1 MDEPYC
7 SKIISGFAD
16 VSKRLMRVFLHLM
29 VVGVGAAITLNPVEG
44 SASAQPSPQYQ
55 DNSVESH
62 LLPVES
68 NSSISNRDP
77 ERKAQADHSSSVSPV
92 SESVE
97 VSPESSTPLL
107 QEKFKLSPKR
117 VTPNSPH
124 ETSLSQA
131 RESIARSR
139 SSTTASQLGLKTN
152 VKTQPKHN
160 EEGASPLAEMITPPT
175 IIDRTAL
182 DSFSLGEFK
191 TQPKGIAEN
200 STDKDHIIHLSAITY
215 PQHNS
220 SEHLSLPAMG
230 ESDNRTLEMLE
241 QGETRSPLKPVPRLS
256 EIAQVPMTNSAEP
269 LNNFPA
275 PPPNGTLQT
284 NPPGYLEPRPNPL
297 SFPTRAEEVRIEGTQ
312 PITLQQA
319 LDLARRNSETI
330 QQASLQLQE
339 SQATLREAKA
349 AWYPTLDLN
358 IDANNAFSASSDL
371 SVMAANRRARDAG
384 QPENNQSFANSTINT
399 NLQLS
404 YDVDLFGRTASTV
417 RATEQQVRVRELEL
431 ERLVE
436 ELRLNVTT
444 SYYDVQSADGQVAIS
459 EAAVRNAQKSLQ
471 DAEALERAG
480 VGTRFAVLQS
490 QVNLSNEQQRL
501 NEARRDQRTARRRL
515 TEILNV
521 NPSVELLAAD
531 PVEQAGAWKLSL
543 DESIV
548 LALKNRAELEQQ
560 LVQRDLSKEQR
571 RTALTSQLPRL
582 NLSASYGVL
591 GLIPG
596 DGNPYATRGW
606 ADGYSLSAR
615 LTWNLFDGG
624 ATQARVKQRELDIAL
639 AESRFSQLRNQ
650 IRREVEQS
658 YFTLESSFDSI
669 GTAEKGVEQ
678 AKESLRLARLRF
690 QAGVGTQTDVINS
703 ETDLTRAQR
712 NLLLA
717 IIGYNRA
724 LSSLQRAVSN
734 LPESN
739 LSDIPSR

>member
-16 VSKRLMRVFLHLM
+16 VSKRLMRVFLYLM

-68 NSSISNRDP
+68 NSSIPNIAT
-77 ERKAQADHSSSVSPV
+77 ERKAHEDHSSSVSPL

-117 VTPNSPH
+117 VTPSHSPQ
-124 ETSLSQA
+124 ETSLSVA
-131 RESIARSR
+131 RESMSRSR
-139 SSTTASQLGLKTN
+139 SWASSSQLGLETN
-152 VKTQPKHN
+152 FKTQPKHDD
-160 EEGASPLAEMITPPT
+160 EGSSRVAEMIAPPT
-175 IIDRTAL
+175 IIESDKY
-182 DSFSLGEFK
+182 SFSLGEF
-191 TQPKGIAEN
+191 QSQSKGIAEN

-220 SEHLSLPAMG
+220 SEHLPLPAMG
-230 ESDNRTLEMLE
+230 ESDNRTPEMPA
-241 QGETRSPLKPVPRLS
+241 QGETRSQLKQVPRLQ

-269 LNNFPA
+269 LNSFPA
-275 PPPNGTLQT
+275 SPPNGTLQT
-284 NPPGYLEPRPNPL
+284 NPPGYLESRPNPL
-297 SFPTRAEEVRIEGTQ
+297 SFPTRSDEVKIEGTQ
-312 PITLQQA
+312 PITLKQA
-319 LDLARRNSETI
+319 LDLARRNSETL
-330 QQASLQLQE
+330 QQPSLQLQQ
-339 SQATLREAKA
+339 SQAALREAKA
-349 AWYPTLDLN
+349 AWYPTLDLQ

-384 QPENNQSFANSTINT
+384 QPATNQSFANSTINS

-417 RATEQQVRVRELEL
+417 RAAEQQVRYRELEL

-444 SYYDVQSADGQVAIS
+444 AYYDVQNADGQVAIS
-459 EAAVRNAQKSLQ
+459 EAAVKNAQKSLQ

-490 QVNLSNEQQRL
+490 QVNLSNEQQNL
-501 NEARRDQRTARRRL
+501 NNARRDQLIGQRRL

-521 NPSVELLAAD
+521 NGSVQLLAAD
-531 PVEQAGAWKLSL
+531 PVEQAGSWKLSL

-548 LALKNRAELEQQ
+548 LALKNRAELEEQ

-582 NLSASYGVL
+582 NLSATYGVL

-624 ATQARVKQRELDIAL
+624 ATQARVKQREFDIAL

-650 IRREVEQS
+650 IRREVEQY
-658 YFTLESSFDSI
+658 YFTLESSFNSI

-734 LPESN
+734 LPDSN

>member
-68 NSSISNRDP
+68 NSSISHRDP
-77 ERKAQADHSSSVSPV
+77 ERKAQADHSSVSPV

-97 VSPESSTPLL
+97 VSPKSSIPLL

-117 VTPNSPH
+117 VTPNSPQ

-131 RESIARSR
+131 GESIARSR

-152 VKTQPKHN
+152 VKTQPKHK
-160 EEGASPLAEMITPPT
+160 EEGASPVAEMITPPT

-182 DSFSLGEFK
+182 DTFSLGEFK
-191 TQPKGIAEN
+191 TQPKGIAEK
-200 STDKDHIIHLSAITY
+200 STEKDHIIHLSAITY
-215 PQHNS
+215 PQENS
-220 SEHLSLPAMG
+220 LEHLSLPAIG
-230 ESDNRTLEMLE
+230 ESDHTTPEMPE
-241 QGETRSPLKPVPRLS
+241 KAETRPSFKSVPRLQ

-269 LNNFPA
+269 LNNFPT

-284 NPPGYLEPRPNPL
+284 NPPGYLETRPNPL
-297 SFPTRAEEVRIEGTQ
+297 SFPTRSEEVKIEGTQ

-319 LDLARRNSETI
+319 LDLARRNNDSL
-330 QQASLQLQE
+330 QQASLQLQQ
-339 SQATLREAKA
+339 SQAALREAKA
-349 AWYPTLDLN
+349 AWYPTLDLQ

-384 QPENNQSFANSTINT
+384 QPATNQSFANSTINS

-417 RATEQQVRVRELEL
+417 RATQQQVRFRELEL

-444 SYYDVQSADGQVAIS
+444 SYYDVQTADGQVAIS

-490 QVNLSNEQQRL
+490 QVNLSNEQQNL
-501 NEARRDQRTARRRL
+501 NNARRDQRTARRRL

-521 NPSVELLAAD
+521 NGSVELLAAD
-531 PVEQAGAWKLSL
+531 PVEQAGSWKLSL
-543 DESIV
+543 EDSIV
-548 LALKNRAELEQQ
+548 LALKNRAELEEQ

-734 LPESN
+734 LPDSN
-739 LSDIPSR
+739 LSDMPSR

>member
-1 MDEPYC
+1 
-7 SKIISGFAD
+7 
-16 VSKRLMRVFLHLM
+16 MRVFLYLM

-62 LLPVES
+62 QLPVES
-68 NSSISNRDP
+68 NSSISHRDP

-97 VSPESSTPLL
+97 VSAESSTPLL

-117 VTPNSPH
+117 VTPNSPQ

-152 VKTQPKHN
+152 VKTQGKHN
-160 EEGASPLAEMITPPT
+160 EESASPVAEMITPPT
-175 IIDRTAL
+175 IIDRSAL

-200 STDKDHIIHLSAITY
+200 SSDKDHIIHLSAITY

-220 SEHLSLPAMG
+220 SEQLSLPAMG
-230 ESDNRTLEMLE
+230 ESDNTTLEMLE
-241 QGETRSPLKPVPRLS
+241 KAETHPLLKSVPRLQ

-269 LNNFPA
+269 LNNFPT

-284 NPPGYLEPRPNPL
+284 NPPAYLEPRPNPL
-297 SFPTRAEEVRIEGTQ
+297 SFPTRSDEVKIEGTQ

-330 QQASLQLQE
+330 QQASLQLQQ
-339 SQATLREAKA
+339 SQASLREAKA

-371 SVMAANRRARDAG
+371 SVSAANRRARDAG
-384 QPENNQSFANSTINT
+384 QPATNQNFANSTINT

-417 RATEQQVRVRELEL
+417 RATQQQVRFRELEL

-444 SYYDVQSADGQVAIS
+444 AYYDVQSADGQVAIS

-521 NPSVELLAAD
+521 NGSVELLAAD
-531 PVEQAGAWKLSL
+531 PVEQAGSWKLSL
-543 DESIV
+543 EESIV
-548 LALKNRAELEQQ
+548 LALKNRAELEEQ

-639 AESRFSQLRNQ
+639 AESRFSQLQNQ

-734 LPESN
+734 LPDSN
-739 LSDIPSR
+739 LSDMPSR